1 MDEKRVEQALRT
13 LRFSYGAVPLVAGA
27 DKFTNLLCQW
37 DRYIAPPFARL
48 LPMRPRRFM
57 RLVGVIEM
65 AAGATVLSG
74 RTRFGGYFVGGWLAL
89 IAGNLLLNRDYDIA
103 VRDLQL
109 AIGAWTLAALTEAR
123 ARRQLPAGA
132 KKDERLHARPTDRAH
147 VPATPDLTY

>member
-1 MDEKRVEQALRT
+1 MNEKRVERAYRT
-13 LRFSYGAVPLVAGA
+13 LQVTYGAVPVLAGA

-37 DRYIAPPFARL
+37 DKYLAPPFARL

-65 AAGATVLSG
+65 AAGATVLAG
-74 RTRFGGYFVGGWLAL
+74 KTRLGGYLVGGWLTM

-109 AIGAWTLAALTEAR
+109 AVGALTLAALSEAR
-123 ARRQLPAGA
+123 AARQLPAGA
-132 KKDERLHARPTDRAH
+132 KKDERLYVEPTDRAH
-147 VPATPDLTY
+147 VPATPELTY